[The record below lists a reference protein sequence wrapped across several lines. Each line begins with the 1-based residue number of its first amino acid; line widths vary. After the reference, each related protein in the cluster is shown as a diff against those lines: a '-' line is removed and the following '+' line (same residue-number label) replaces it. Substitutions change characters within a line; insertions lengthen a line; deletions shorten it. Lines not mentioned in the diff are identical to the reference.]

1 MKKVIYSM
9 MAFAAI
15 TFVSCGTAETT
26 ETTEATAPVIEGNYV
41 LDAGSTLV
49 WKAKHNND
57 EDYVYT
63 GTVAAN
69 GDVTVANGIIKEG
82 LISFDMTTLDKEG
95 DDEWSVKLEG
105 HLKSADFFNI
115 ELHPSLRFSVE
126 GCTENVI
133 KGSFGFMGEN
143 KWMEIPA
150 TITFE
155 GDKLTIT
162 GATEVNFAELGT
174 KYWSEFDALPEEEKA
189 TFANPTAAIEFNF
202 SFTKAAAVQ

>member
-1 MKKVIYSM
+1 M
-9 MAFAAI
+9 MAFVSVAL
-15 TFVSCGTAETT
+15 VSCGSAETT
-26 ETTEATAPVIEGNYV
+26 TENTESTTPVIEGSYV

-63 GTVAAN
+63 GTVLAS
-69 GDVTVANGIIKEG
+69 GDVTVSNGIIQGG
-82 LISFDMTTLDKEG
+82 LISFDMTSLDKEG

-115 ELHPSLRFSVE
+115 EMFPSLKFSVE
-126 GCTENVI
+126 TCADNLI
-133 KGSFGFMGEN
+133 KGSFGFMGMN

-155 GDKLTIT
+155 GDKLTIV
-162 GATEVNFAELGT
+162 GSTEVDFAELGT

-189 TFANPTAAIEFNF
+189 TFATPVAALEFNF
-202 SFTKAAAVQ
+202 SFSKAVPVQ

>member
-1 MKKVIYSM
+1 MRKIIYSM

-15 TFVSCGTAETT
+15 TFVSCGAAETAD
-26 ETTEATAPVIEGNYV
+26 TTEASAPVIEGVYV
-41 LDAGSTLV
+41 LDAESTIV

-57 EDYVYT
+57 EDYVYS

-82 LISFDMTTLDKEG
+82 LISFNMTTLDKEG

-115 ELHPSLRFSVE
+115 EMFPTLKFSVE
-126 GCTENVI
+126 TCTENVI
-133 KGSFGFMGEN
+133 KGNFGFMGVN
-143 KWMEIPA
+143 SWMEIPA
-150 TITFE
+150 TIAFE

-162 GATEVNFAELGT
+162 GSAEVNFAELGT
-174 KYWSEFDALPEEEKA
+174 KYWSEFDALPAEEKA
-189 TFANPTAAIEFNF
+189 TFANPIAPIEFNF
-202 SFTKAAAVQ
+202 TFTKTAAVQ